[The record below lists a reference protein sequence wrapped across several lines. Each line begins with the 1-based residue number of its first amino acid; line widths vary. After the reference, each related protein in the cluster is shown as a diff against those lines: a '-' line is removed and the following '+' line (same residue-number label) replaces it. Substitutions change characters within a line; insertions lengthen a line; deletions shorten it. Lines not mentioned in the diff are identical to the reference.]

1 MEIIIVIVV
10 AILIIGT
17 LKGGNSAK
25 RSRDVADSISA
36 GGVMYEVG
44 KEVFKNK
51 TGIVNRPF

>member
-51 TGIVNRPF
+51 TGIDV